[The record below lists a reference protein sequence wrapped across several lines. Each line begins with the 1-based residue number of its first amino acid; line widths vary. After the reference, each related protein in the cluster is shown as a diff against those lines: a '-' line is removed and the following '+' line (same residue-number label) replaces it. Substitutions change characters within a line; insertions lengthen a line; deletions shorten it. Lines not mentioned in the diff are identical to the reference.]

1 MFLLLK
7 VGFDALEDQLSEFF
21 LVSYEFF
28 LGAAEVGTM
37 EGLVA
42 ASMTSGLVLEDLMD
56 VAVEIWRPD

>member
-1 MFLLLK
+1 M
-7 VGFDALEDQLSEFF
+7 
-21 LVSYEFF
+21 SYEFL
-28 LGAAEVGTM
+28 LGVAEVGTM